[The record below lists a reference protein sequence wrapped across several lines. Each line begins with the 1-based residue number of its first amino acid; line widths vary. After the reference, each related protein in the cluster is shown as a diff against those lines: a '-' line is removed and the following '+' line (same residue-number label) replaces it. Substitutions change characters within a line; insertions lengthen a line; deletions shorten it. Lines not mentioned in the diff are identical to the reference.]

1 MGRLADCPG
10 PGLGPS
16 RTGRMAYYGEDLAY
30 IHDTGFGDYARQ
42 AAPGLLDLFRR
53 AGIRAGL
60 VVDLG
65 CGSGI
70 LARRL
75 TNARYHVLGI
85 DQSASLLRLAR
96 KRAPRAVFRR
106 GSFLKLPLP
115 PCRAVVAVGECLN
128 YQFDRHSRAALA
140 RLFARVYGALSAGGL
155 FVFDVALPGQV
166 QGRTPVRNWREGKG
180 WAVLVEIREA
190 GGVLCRRIVSFRKVG
205 RSYRRGVE
213 MHRLQLYPA
222 AELADLLRQAGFR
235 VRVRR
240 GYGRFR
246 LPGRRAVL
254 IAVKP

>member
-1 MGRLADCPG
+1 
-10 PGLGPS
+10 
-16 RTGRMAYYGEDLAY
+16 MAYYGEDLAY
-30 IHDTGFGDYARQ
+30 IHDAGFGAYARQ

-53 AGIRAGL
+53 AGLHGGL

-75 TNARYHVLGI
+75 TGARYRVLGI

-96 KRAPRAVFRR
+96 KGAPRAVFRR

-128 YQFDRHSRAALA
+128 YQFGPRHSRAALA
-140 RLFARVYGALSAGGL
+140 RLFARVYRALAAGGL
-155 FVFDVALPGQV
+155 LVFDVALPGQV
-166 QGRTPVRNWREGKG
+166 RGRNPLRHWREGKD
-180 WAVLVEIREA
+180 WAVLVEVRENA
-190 GGVLCRRIVSFRKVG
+190 GLLSRRIVSFRKVG
-205 RSYRRGVE
+205 RGYRRDEEV
-213 MHRLQLYPA
+213 HRLQLYPA
-222 AELADLLRQAGFR
+222 TELTDLLRQAGFR
-235 VRVRR
+235 VRLRR
-240 GYGRFR
+240 GYGTFR